1 MSTSDKKSDISL
13 AHAPSNI
20 ETERVQTVTVKKRFN
35 FWTAFGIAVCTSG
48 AVRIIFLVSLGI

>member
-13 AHAPSNI
+13 AQASSN
-20 ETERVQTVTVKKRFN
+20 VDHSQTPHVKKRFN

-48 AVRIIFLVSLGI
+48 AVSINTLVSIYP